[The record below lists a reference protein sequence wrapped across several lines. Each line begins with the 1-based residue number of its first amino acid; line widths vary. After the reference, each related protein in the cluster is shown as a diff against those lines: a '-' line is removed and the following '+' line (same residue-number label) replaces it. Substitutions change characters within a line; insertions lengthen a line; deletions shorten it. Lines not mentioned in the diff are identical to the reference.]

1 VTATVRLGGAW
12 VTAKRWVR
20 RNGTWVPLDNDV
32 TPMRVRPDWTPD
44 FTGNAGEFT
53 FGFDVQADVAVT
65 ALGIYWHQPA
75 GTVTDVVARLRATD
89 GTLLASA
96 TATAASLAT
105 NDWNYVP
112 FTTPYSM
119 AANTTYVATAFVGG
133 DHGYSSDGLP
143 VTDPSG
149 HVTLLQGRFE
159 ANEVAVPG
167 STWSGLHGLDFA
179 FTL

>member
-1 VTATVRLGGAW
+1 MTATVRLGGAW

-20 RNGTWVPLDNDV
+20 LGGAWVPLDNDV

-65 ALGIYWHQPA
+65 ALGIYWYQPA
-75 GTVTDVVARLRATD
+75 GTVTDVVARMRTTS
-89 GTLLASA
+89 GTLLASG
-96 TATAASLAT
+96 TATAASLTTDA
-105 NDWNYVP
+105 WNFIP
-112 FTTPYSM
+112 FTAPYSM
-119 AANTTYVATAFVGG
+119 TANATYVATAFVGG
-133 DHGYSSDGLP
+133 EHGYETSGPP

-149 HVTLLQGRFE
+149 HVTILQGRVGSG
-159 ANEVAVPG
+159 EVDVPG
-167 STWSGLHGLDFA
+167 TWGGLHGLDFA